1 VYSAAAMNSAI
12 GRRALDAWLATTLS
26 ANSG

>member
-1 VYSAAAMNSAI
+1 VYPAVVMNVAI